1 VEAFN
6 ALLRGLGSALAFFY
20 DLIPSY
26 GVAIILLTVAVR
38 LALLPLTLKQTK
50 SMQAMQKLQ
59 PEMKRLQAKHKGD
72 RQKLN
77 EEMMKL
83 YKEHQVNPLGGCLPL
98 VLQLPVFIALYQ
110 VLSGCGKWLS
120 QKGRRCA
127 PGFVGVKFLPA
138 ESALRT
144 AIMGGSAGF
153 LGMDLGLT
161 PSLAFRSEGV
171 VGFIP
176 YGVLIL
182 MMAVTTWYQQKQ
194 LQSTQSGPQAAQ
206 MQLMGKITP
215 ILLPVLSVN
224 LPVGVSLYW
233 VVSNIWT
240 IGQQYFLLGR
250 TSRAP
255 ADTAATASPDGRA
268 NSKAPTKSPAKEKP
282 AATRK
287 GKSQPSQ
294 PKPGAGEASGSRS
307 NGKADGK
314 ASSRGGSRA
323 KSSPTRKKRNR

>member
-1 VEAFN
+1 MEAFN

-20 DLIPSY
+20 DMIPNY
-26 GVAIILLTVAVR
+26 GVAIILLTIAVR
-38 LALLPLTLKQTK
+38 LALLPLTLKQTR

-77 EEMMKL
+77 EETMKL

-110 VLSGCGKWLS
+110 VLSGCGKWANR
-120 QKGRRCA
+120 KAHRCA

-138 ESALRT
+138 DSALST

-171 VGFIP
+171 AGFIP

-182 MMAVTTWYQQKQ
+182 LMAVTTWYQQKQ
-194 LQSTQSGPQAAQ
+194 LQATQVGTQAAQ
-206 MQLMGKITP
+206 MQLIGKITP
-215 ILLPVLSVN
+215 VLLPVFSIN

-233 VVSNIWT
+233 VVSNLWT
-240 IGQQYFLLGR
+240 IGQQYFLLQR
-250 TSRAP
+250 KAP
-255 ADTAATASPDGRA
+255 APIPAVPGSSGDGQA
-268 NSKAPTKSPAKEKP
+268 PSKPKPKP
-282 AATRK
+282 APAPGK
-287 GKSQPSQ
+287 GRPT
-294 PKPGAGEASGSRS
+294 PKRVKPTTGKASGSRS
-307 NGKADGK
+307 NGKADGRAPSK
-314 ASSRGGSRA
+314 GGSGGKDA
-323 KSSPTRKKRNR
+323 PTRKKRNR